1 MGEGRLADPL
11 ASAERA
17 GFQGRV
23 GLVDDLQPLLGSL
36 VAAMSIGVVL
46 LDEDLIPRF
55 EPHHGKRRLDV
66 EHRERLVAGRCGS
79 GGSFRTM
86 PVRPAIAAPPALVMR
101 LAVVEAERIAHPF
114 AMSRAVALAELPS
127 RALPHRVV
135 ADLGLDLCLAHP
147 GIVVPGGVVGA
158 HMLEAEPVVALQFE
172 TRFGRAELAA
182 GRAAGTVAP
191 A

>member
-11 ASAERA
+11 ASAEVA

-66 EHRERLVAGRCGS
+66 EHGERLVAGRRS
-79 GGSFRTM
+79 PRGGFGAM
-86 PVRPAIAAPPALVMR
+86 PVRAAIAAPPALVMR
-101 LAVVEAERIAHPF
+101 LAVIEAERIADPL
-114 AMSRAVALAELPS
+114 AVSRAVTLAELPS

-135 ADLGLDLCLAHP
+135 ADLGLDLRLAHP

-158 HMLEAEPVVALQFE
+158 DMLEAEPVVALQFE
-172 TRFGRAELAA
+172 TPFGRAELAA
-182 GRAAGTVAP
+182 ARP